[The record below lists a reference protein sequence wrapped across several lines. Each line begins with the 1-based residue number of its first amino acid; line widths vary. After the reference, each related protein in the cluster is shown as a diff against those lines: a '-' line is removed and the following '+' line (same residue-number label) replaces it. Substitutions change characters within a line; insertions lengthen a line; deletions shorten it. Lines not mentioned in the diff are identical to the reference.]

1 MKITVYVNADG
12 HISVRF
18 PKGVVPDRATL
29 ERVAD
34 EIRAARYCGLVY
46 SAS

>member
-12 HISVRF
+12 LISVCF

-29 ERVAD
+29 ERVA
-34 EIRAARYCGLVY
+34 EIIKGYKIPKAA
-46 SAS
+46 

>member
-12 HISVRF
+12 VICVRF

-29 ERVAD
+29 ERVSYI
-34 EIRAARYCGLVY
+34 IRMIRTEAA
-46 SAS
+46 